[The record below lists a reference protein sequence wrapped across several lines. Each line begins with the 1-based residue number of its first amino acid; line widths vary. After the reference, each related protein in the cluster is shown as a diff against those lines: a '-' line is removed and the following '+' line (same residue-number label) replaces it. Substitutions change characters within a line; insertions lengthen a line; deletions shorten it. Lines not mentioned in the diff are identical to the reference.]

1 MALIT
6 CPECGNN
13 VSDKAY
19 CCPHC
24 GFPVNDQKQKQ
35 NNTKRRTSDRKRLPN
50 GFGSITEI
58 KNKNLREPFYV
69 RITVGKTEYGKP
81 ILKPLR
87 PKAYFATYNEA
98 YAALI
103 TYHEN
108 PYQLDDFCT
117 LQELYNRWSKRYF
130 QELQNQSYE
139 RTIISAWSYLDA
151 RIKQQEVSTLD
162 ILTLRESINN
172 AKRID
177 EKGNILHASP
187 NMQAKMKSMFNL
199 MFDYAVEGKLMQV
212 NIARQFSLK
221 GIEGKIEK
229 NRKVKNI
236 ITAEH
241 EKILWD
247 NIEYGCTRMILINI
261 YSGWR
266 PDELVK
272 LRRADVDFDKMII
285 TGGEKTDAGT
295 NRHVP
300 IHPNVLDLIKYYY
313 DRTEGYEH
321 LFFDAK
327 YDYNSNLTY
336 DQYRHRF
343 ADVMRRYSWTDYSP
357 SCPRHTFATK
367 AKEAQV
373 NDIAVKLIM
382 GHEIRDVTEKHYT
395 HRDNDV
401 WILEEVK
408 KVK

>member
-1 MALIT
+1 M
-6 CPECGNN
+6 
-13 VSDKAY
+13 
-19 CCPHC
+19 
-24 GFPVNDQKQKQ
+24 
-35 NNTKRRTSDRKRLPN
+35 
-50 GFGSITEI
+50 
-58 KNKNLREPFYV
+58 
-69 RITVGKTEYGKP
+69 
-81 ILKPLR
+81 
-87 PKAYFATYNEA
+87 
-98 YAALI
+98 
-103 TYHEN
+103 
-108 PYQLDDFCT
+108 
-117 LQELYNRWSKRYF
+117 QELYNRWSKRYF

-139 RTIISAWSYLDA
+139 RTIISAWSYLDV

-199 MFDYAVEGKLMQV
+199 MLDYAVEGKLMQV

-272 LRRADVDFDKMII
+272 LRRSDVDFDKMII
-285 TGGEKTDAGT
+285 IGGEKTDAGI

-300 IHPNVLDLIKYYY
+300 IHPKVLDLIKYYY

-357 SCPRHTFATK
+357 SCPRHTFATR

-395 HRDNDV
+395 HRDNDA
-401 WILEEVK
+401 WILVEVK
-408 KVK
+408 KIV

>member
-6 CPECGNN
+6 CPECNNN

-24 GFPVNDQKQKQ
+24 GFPVNDKKQ
-35 NNTKRRTSDRKRLPN
+35 NKIKRKSSERKRLPN

-69 RITVGKTEYGKP
+69 RITVGKNEYGKP

-87 PKAYFATYNEA
+87 PKTYYATYNEA
-98 YAALI
+98 YTALI
-103 TYHEN
+103 NYHAN
-108 PYQLDDFCT
+108 PYQIESCCT
-117 LQELYNRWSKRYF
+117 LSQLYDKWSDSYFKELKNDSAARGIK
-130 QELQNQSYE
+130 
-139 RTIISAWSYLDA
+139 SAWSYLDEQ
-151 RIKQQEVSTLD
+151 IKHQEVTTLD
-162 ILTLRESINN
+162 ILTLRKSITN
-172 AKRID
+172 AKKIND
-177 EKGNILHASP
+177 KGELTLASP
-187 NMQAKMKSMFNL
+187 NIQSRMKSMFNL

-212 NIARQFSLK
+212 NISRQFSLK

-236 ITAEH
+236 ISAEH
-241 EKILWD
+241 EQILWD
-247 NIEYGCTRMILINI
+247 NLEYGCTRMILINI

-300 IHPNVLDLIKYYY
+300 IHPKVLDLIKYYY

-327 YDYNSNLTY
+327 YDYHASLTY
-336 DQYRHRF
+336 DKYRKRF
-343 ADVMRRYSWTDYSP
+343 TDVMQRYSWDDYSP

-367 AKEAQV
+367 AKNAEV
-373 NDIAVKLIM
+373 NDIAIKLIM
-382 GHEIRDVTEKHYT
+382 GHEIKDVTEKHYT
-395 HRDNDV
+395 HRDNDAWV
-401 WILEEVK
+401 LEEVK
-408 KVK
+408 KMK